1 MVVFA
6 SATMTNK
13 RGNKT
18 LYRYIFEEIVMKKTT
33 LLSITLLLCPGL
45 IFSMNQNDK
54 NFLKVGNQKKPGRS
68 KNISTPKQSDS
79 TNSFCALKEQKLEDL
94 NDSNSE
100 VTIIDTVNTIVPNDT
115 KIENNDQLINNFLT
129 ESSSPVEQER
139 RGFFG
144 KLWSFNKSTRELS
157 IYWLNQKEIP
167 TKNREQAQ
175 NDVKWAIT
183 DENKAIKLNRN
194 NNEDFVNILKNCEKN
209 SAHQHEII
217 LKMAGY
223 LKKNE
228 DHTQHLDK
236 FVHADEKG
244 LPFDN
249 SQILED
255 TYKMLQSEDKHD
267 LFMLGL
273 ITLEVMNRV
282 ENRQKTRNHIYAQT
296 KDNKKIVGHF
306 SDKDYTNP
314 QVVYQKTQL
323 LMKEVIILKNKQEQD
338 EKLKEEQKNKMNDKK

>member
-6 SATMTNK
+6 SATMTSK
-13 RGNKT
+13 KGNKT
-18 LYRYIFEEIVMKKTT
+18 LYRYIFEEIVMKKKT

-45 IFSMNQNDK
+45 IFSMNPK
-54 NFLKVGNQKKPGRS
+54 SFPKVNNSKKIRRS
-68 KNISTPKQSDS
+68 NNIPIQKQSNNTDS
-79 TNSFCALKEQKLEDL
+79 FSVLEEQKIEEI
-94 NDSNSE
+94 NDSSQE
-100 VTIIDTVNTIVPNDT
+100 VIIIDTVNEIVPNDT
-115 KIENNDQLINNFLT
+115 RIEDNDQSVNNFLI
-129 ESSSPVEQER
+129 ESSSPVEQEK

-144 KLWSFNKSTRELS
+144 KLWAAGKSYRDLS
-157 IYWLNQKEIP
+157 LYWLSQKEIP
-167 TKNREQAQ
+167 TKTREQAQ
-175 NDVKWAIT
+175 NDVKWGIT
-183 DENKAIKLNRN
+183 EENKAIKINRN
-194 NNEDFVNILKNCEKN
+194 NNEDFVTILKNCEKK
-209 SAHQHEII
+209 SSHRHETI
-217 LKMAGY
+217 LKMAAY

-282 ENRQKTRNHIYAQT
+282 GNRQNTRNHIYTQT
-296 KDNKKIVGHF
+296 KDNKKVVGHL

-323 LMKEVIILKNKQEQD
+323 LMKEVIGLKNKQEQE
-338 EKLKEEQKNKMNDKK
+338 EKLKEEQKNKTNDKK